1 MQKWEY
7 QILTDSG
14 FDPKSRNC
22 LYRLNGTLTEAN
34 SDSFVDVLNHAGQQ
48 GWEAFAAVQDDD
60 SITYVLKR
68 PTK

>member
-7 QILTDSG
+7 QTLTNSG
-14 FDPKSRNC
+14 FDPQSRNC
-22 LYRLNGTLTEAN
+22 LYRLDGTLEAN

-60 SITYVLKR
+60 DSITYVLKR